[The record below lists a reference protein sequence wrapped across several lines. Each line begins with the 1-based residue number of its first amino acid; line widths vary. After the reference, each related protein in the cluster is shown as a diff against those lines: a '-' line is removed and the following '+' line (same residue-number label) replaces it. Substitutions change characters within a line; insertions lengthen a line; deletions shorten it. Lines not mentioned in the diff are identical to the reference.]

1 MTLNIPLLVICLVT
15 LQCIMAVMQMTILMG
30 PIHVLYMFSVNR
42 YTVDEHYREFEIE
55 NEFPSLAPYNNENE
69 HVQDI
74 INI

>member
-1 MTLNIPLLVICLVT
+1 
-15 LQCIMAVMQMTILMG
+15 MQMTILMG